1 MSRAISA
8 ACIQFLDEGQSRVDA
23 ERSTAT
29 IMATPAF
36 RGDPTTLHFDA
47 LARVIDENFWL
58 YSVCGTRDPILMWSH
73 YADGHRGIALHFD
86 ASAAPFDAA
95 YEVHYSETYPE
106 FPFPISDADADNN
119 KVRAMILTKSRGWCY
134 EEEYRAVRGAGIAHE
149 SQRPIRERGLR
160 WDGQVVELLPQALVG
175 VTIGASVPRNLAI
188 DLTAEIAARRSE
200 LQIWHAAPSYSRYV
214 LTFERTR

>member
-1 MSRAISA
+1 
-8 ACIQFLDEGQSRVDA
+8 
-23 ERSTAT
+23 
-29 IMATPAF
+29 MATPAF

-58 YSVCGTRDPILMWSH
+58 YCVCGTRDPILMWSH

-134 EEEYRAVRGAGIAHE
+134 KEEYRAVRGAGIAHE
-149 SQRPIRERGLR
+149 SQRTIRERGLR
-160 WDGQVVELLPQALVG
+160 WDGQVVELLPRRHL
-175 VTIGASVPRNLAI
+175 SV
-188 DLTAEIAARRSE
+188 
-200 LQIWHAAPSYSRYV
+200 
-214 LTFERTR
+214 